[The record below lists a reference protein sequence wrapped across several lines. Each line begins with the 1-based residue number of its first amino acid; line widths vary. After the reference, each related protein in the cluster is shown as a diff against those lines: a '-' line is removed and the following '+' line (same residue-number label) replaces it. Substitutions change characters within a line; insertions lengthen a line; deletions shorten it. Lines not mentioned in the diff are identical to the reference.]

1 MIHKGYLC
9 YDHKLRYVL
18 VSRNVIF
25 LNMFIILLLYQS
37 IPRTS
42 ISILQNFLDPKETAN
57 SPTYRSL
64 IVYQHRKNKKD
75 LMITSSPFRWKLSQY
90 PHPSFGYS
98 RQPTTQ
104 WYSTCSQVLCVSK
117 ILTFFQNLNSFFS
130 CFRHN
135 LDSSNVWASFLYPSI
150 EGGYGKWISSFKRE
164 WPLSFKDLAFL

>member
-42 ISILQNFLDPKETAN
+42 MSILQNFLDPKETAN

-117 ILTFFQNLNSFFS
+117 ILTFFQNLNSFS
-130 CFRHN
+130 VV
-135 LDSSNVWASFLYPSI
+135 LDTTWIPQMYEQASSIP
-150 EGGYGKWISSFKRE
+150 
-164 WPLSFKDLAFL
+164 PLKEAMESEFQALKENGP